1 MEKRSGVTWNSHH
14 CFFEKAHFRKAR
26 GAAKT
31 LMHLTTVLI
40 PRREVHCVIH
50 REVPPMDTP
59 TPELANEMLKAARSV
74 HERGIDRLDAIIT
87 ELGILG
93 SDESEYYLE
102 NLLAQRTLMNA
113 AYTPREEIA

>member
-1 MEKRSGVTWNSHH
+1 MEKKNGVTWNNHH
-14 CFFEKAHFRKAR
+14 IFFEKADFRRAK

-40 PRREVHCVIH
+40 PQKEVHCVIH

-102 NLLAQRTLMNA
+102 NLLAQRTLMDV
-113 AYTPREEIA
+113 AYPREEIA